1 MYCSELDNNHG
12 TDTIQMSYKLGD
24 FLKDINVE
32 KRNLLREDP
41 GALQDYEPYLI
52 NKNLS
57 NFLDTILLVQELNKR
72 PNLTKQQHYD
82 FLINVIRPKKR
93 FARTPK
99 PENIDGF
106 HEVKGWFGFN
116 DARTIEV
123 LKRLDNE
130 EIEEIK
136 QKMQTGGRL

>member
-1 MYCSELDNNHG
+1 
-12 TDTIQMSYKLGD
+12 MSYKLGD

-106 HEVKGWFGFN
+106 HEVKGWFGLN